1 MALSMV
7 ELKRQ
12 IDSLAGIFAD
22 ALDKLEDVDT
32 RTAENSVSIGVIEKA
47 LKTNPNGTNPSTC
60 KHGVEVENLEK
71 HIPTPLLKQMVKV
84 FEANS
89 HKDINAI
96 NQARVLMEMQVEL
109 GKLTVELANSEPD
122 VHLIR
127 SYVVDLMNYS
137 VILWKKTG
145 SIEKLPKG
153 PGVPFLTKDTS
164 EEPTSPWPKHW
175 EFRADAEDDK
185 DWLD

>member
-1 MALSMV
+1 MV

-22 ALDKLEDVDT
+22 ALEKLEDVDT
-32 RTAENSVSIGVIEKA
+32 RTAENSVSIGLIEKT
-47 LKTNPNGTNPSTC
+47 LKTIPNGTNPAPC

-71 HIPTPLLKQMVKV
+71 HIPTPLLKRMVEV
-84 FEANS
+84 FEDNS

-109 GKLTVELANSEPD
+109 GKLTVELANSDPD
-122 VHLIR
+122 LHLIR
-127 SYVVDLMNYS
+127 DYVVDLMNYS

-145 SIEKLPKG
+145 SMMLGKIPRKS
-153 PGVPFLTKDTS
+153 PGVPFLTRDTS
-164 EEPTSPWPKHW
+164 DSVDNTRRDTYGSQFEE
-175 EFRADAEDDK
+175 DN
-185 DWLD
+185 WLD